1 MANVKDPQNPLSA
14 NLSVD
19 EILTSGAAA
28 KTGKPNPAA
37 VQGKK
42 GAAEPYE
49 HKSDKSEFGFNFSMA
64 ALYRQWIE
72 ENQRQQQQED
82 SSQEML
88 ALIKRLGVDNTTG
101 TEQPGI
107 TIDSDEDM
115 DTAVRR
121 HIDTSMNNFSRLAD
135 ILKSSSIDVSA
146 GAGGTH
152 SASRTYNFS
161 SGRPSFEGFNP
172 SEFKRQGNAANWSK
186 FDFES
191 LPKVGSVKNVKL
203 DGSFEQ
209 AFKIVLA
216 SEGGFANH
224 KADRGGATIFGIASK
239 ANPREYQ
246 AIMEC
251 LDRGDQN
258 GAMKITMDT
267 YKTKYWDRAGI
278 DAIKDPAAR
287 LVAFDAAINHGA
299 GYASKMVAR
308 THDADEMLRIR
319 ATTYRSIIENDPSQ
333 QAFSKG
339 WNNRL
344 AKLDTITDNNPGTSG
359 TTVVAAAAPTRTN
372 KGPEPVPA

>member
-1 MANVKDPQNPLSA
+1 MANVKDPQKPLSA

-19 EILTSGAAA
+19 EILTSGAAT
-28 KTGKPNPAA
+28 KTGKPNPAV

-42 GAAEPYE
+42 GVAEPYE
-49 HKSDKSEFGFNFSMA
+49 YKSDKSEFGFNFSMA
-64 ALYRQWIE
+64 TLYRQWVE
-72 ENQRQQQQED
+72 ENQRKQQED

-88 ALIKRLGVDNTTG
+88 ALIKRLGVDNAG
-101 TEQPGI
+101 TDLPGI
-107 TIDSDEDM
+107 SVDSDEDI

-121 HIDTSMNNFSRLAD
+121 HIDTSMNNFSRLAE
-135 ILKSSSIDVSA
+135 ILKSSSIDVSSS
-146 GAGGTH
+146 AGGIH

-216 SEGGFANH
+216 SEGGFSNH
-224 KADRGGATIFGIASK
+224 KSDRGGATIFGIASK

-251 LDRGDQN
+251 MERGDKN

-267 YKTKYWDRAGI
+267 YRTKYWDKAGI

-299 GYASKMVAR
+299 GYAAKMIGK

-319 ATTYRSIIENDPSQ
+319 ATTYRNIIENDPSQ

-344 AKLDTITDNNPGTSG
+344 AKLDTITDNNPGTAG
-359 TTVVAAAAPTRTN
+359 TTVAAAAPTRTN